1 MRDLMIWKAGNRCVI
16 YSQLILFS
24 AAFCVSV
31 VLHTRSHSVW
41 HTQCHAHLHHTV
53 SWPLCEALHFCCWGD
68 RKLPYRALRKINMPC
83 WIFHFFFS
91 LSVCWGRA
99 AKISIILQ
107 TKVQAIWFNLVPS
120 LLAEPLQP
128 PDSLPS
134 AAVIF
139 HARRKLPGAKLWDF
153 PRKVEPKK
161 RLRAQWWQ
169 DRNNE
174 GDREVYTP
182 LISWG
187 LYKFK
192 DSFNLTDKDER
203 MRMAGKGEVGWG
215 FLHLNY
221 LVVVGACVE
230 ESGERREGTDW
241 VQDEE
246 RSWRASTENPDVLSE
261 VEFSWGSAPSFLGS
275 TISLSITSPL
285 AQGFSAQEDHG

>member
-24 AAFCVSV
+24 AAFCASV

-41 HTQCHAHLHHTV
+41 HTQYHAHLHHTV

-153 PRKVEPKK
+153 PRKV
-161 RLRAQWWQ
+161 
-169 DRNNE
+169 
-174 GDREVYTP
+174 
-182 LISWG
+182 
-187 LYKFK
+187 
-192 DSFNLTDKDER
+192 
-203 MRMAGKGEVGWG
+203 
-215 FLHLNY
+215 
-221 LVVVGACVE
+221 
-230 ESGERREGTDW
+230 
-241 VQDEE
+241 
-246 RSWRASTENPDVLSE
+246 
-261 VEFSWGSAPSFLGS
+261 
-275 TISLSITSPL
+275 
-285 AQGFSAQEDHG
+285 